1 MGGVETVGIEGA
13 HQRNASAEV
22 GEYGHEE
29 HVALAAGAGGYDAAP
44 DQRRELVVN
53 PLGKQGCMTHQ
64 IILVGFFSHG
74 GGSIRVH
81 VDPWTQIGMVVAPV
95 HRAAIFAVRELA
107 HHAEGAVF
115 QPFKVVRIEPPP
127 ADVASQTEQ
136 NIVPLT
142 LLKLVFP
149 EKIRQKSFGVTEG
162 DITAVVVGI
171 FGDSEGPETGV
182 SGSIISRI
190 SGSIT
195 GRVFGSRSAGIP
207 CGSAV
212 EPVILGRVGS
222 RGRLIQE
229 RIVSFLVGKGEG
241 LGRQISLRIIGRERE
256 AAEILALHVAG
267 MSGNLFKGVRHDLI
281 GPAVDIGMY
290 HTDADEDAEAGS
302 GDSDMTG
309 CHPGNFLQPGKGIPE
324 HVGRHLVHVEH
335 GIAGAVGETL
345 GITSAQAV
353 SGRYECR
360 QLFLDGGSFLF
371 LSFGH
376 QPAVVLHFIF
386 PLSVADILDP
396 GRQFHEGVSLR
407 VEDAREY
414 GHQIVFHLS
423 KFKVE

>member
-1 MGGVETVGIEGA
+1 
-13 HQRNASAEV
+13 
-22 GEYGHEE
+22 
-29 HVALAAGAGGYDAAP
+29 
-44 DQRRELVVN
+44 
-53 PLGKQGCMTHQ
+53 MTHQ
-64 IILVGFFSHG
+64 IILVGFFSLG

-95 HRAAIFAVRELA
+95 HRTAIFAVRELA
-107 HHAEGAVF
+107 HHAESAVF

-162 DITAVVVGI
+162 YITAVVVGI

-195 GRVFGSRSAGIP
+195 GRVSGSRSAGIPCILGSITGHVPGSISSRISGSRSAGIP

-241 LGRQISLRIIGRERE
+241 FRCQISFGVIRRERE

-267 MSGNLFKGVRHDLI
+267 MSGDLFKGVRHDLI

-302 GDSDMTG
+302 GDGDMTG
-309 CHPGNFLQPGKGIPE
+309 RHPGNFLQPGKSIPE

-353 SGRYECR
+353 SGRYEGR

-386 PLSVADILDP
+386 PLSVADIFDP

>member
-1 MGGVETVGIEGA
+1 MGRVETVGIEGA

-22 GEYGHEE
+22 GEYGHEK

-44 DQRRELVVN
+44 DQGRELVVN

-107 HHAEGAVF
+107 HHAESAVF

-162 DITAVVVGI
+162 YITAVVVGI

-182 SGSIISRI
+182 SGSIISR
-190 SGSIT
+190 
-195 GRVFGSRSAGIP
+195 IP

-241 LGRQISLRIIGRERE
+241 FRCQISLGVIRRERE

-290 HTDADEDAEAGS
+290 HSDADEDAEAGS

-309 CHPGNFLQPGKGIPE
+309 GHPGNFLQPGKSVPE

-353 SGRYECR
+353 SGRYEGR
-360 QLFLDGGSFLF
+360 QLFFDGGSFLF

-376 QPAVVLHFIF
+376 QPAVVFHFIF
-386 PLSVADILDP
+386 PLSVADIFDP

>member
-1 MGGVETVGIEGA
+1 
-13 HQRNASAEV
+13 
-22 GEYGHEE
+22 
-29 HVALAAGAGGYDAAP
+29 
-44 DQRRELVVN
+44 
-53 PLGKQGCMTHQ
+53 MTHQ

-107 HHAEGAVF
+107 HHAESAVF
-115 QPFKVVRIEPPP
+115 QTFKVVRIEPPP

-162 DITAVVVGI
+162 YITAVVVGI

-190 SGSIT
+190 SGGIT
-195 GRVFGSRSAGIP
+195 GHVSGSRSAGIP
-207 CGSAV
+207 CIPGSIPVRIACV
-212 EPVILGRVGS
+212 SAIEPVILGRVGS

-241 LGRQISLRIIGRERE
+241 FRCQISFGVIRRERE

-267 MSGNLFKGVRHDLI
+267 MSGNLFKGMRHDLI

-302 GDSDMTG
+302 GDGDMTG
-309 CHPGNFLQPGKGIPE
+309 RHPGNFLQPGKSIPE

-353 SGRYECR
+353 SGRYEGR

>member
-1 MGGVETVGIEGA
+1 
-13 HQRNASAEV
+13 
-22 GEYGHEE
+22 
-29 HVALAAGAGGYDAAP
+29 
-44 DQRRELVVN
+44 
-53 PLGKQGCMTHQ
+53 MTHQ

-95 HRAAIFAVRELA
+95 HRTAIFAVRELS

-162 DITAVVVGI
+162 YITAVVVGI

-190 SGSIT
+190 
-195 GRVFGSRSAGIP
+195 P
-207 CGSAV
+207 CVSAV

-222 RGRLIQE
+222 RSRLIQE

-241 LGRQISLRIIGRERE
+241 FRCQISFRVIRRERE

-267 MSGNLFKGVRHDLI
+267 MSGNLFKGMRHDLI

-302 GDSDMTG
+302 GDGDMTG
-309 CHPGNFLQPGKGIPE
+309 RHPGNFLQPGKSVPE

-353 SGRYECR
+353 SGRYEGR

>member
-1 MGGVETVGIEGA
+1 
-13 HQRNASAEV
+13 
-22 GEYGHEE
+22 
-29 HVALAAGAGGYDAAP
+29 
-44 DQRRELVVN
+44 
-53 PLGKQGCMTHQ
+53 MTHQ

-81 VDPWTQIGMVVAPV
+81 VDPWTQIGMIVAPV
-95 HRAAIFAVRELA
+95 HRTAIFAVRELA

-162 DITAVVVGI
+162 YITAVVVGI
-171 FGDSEGPETGV
+171 FGDSERPETGV

-190 SGSIT
+190 YGSIT
-195 GRVFGSRSAGIP
+195 GHVSGSRSAGIPCILGSITGHVSGSISSRIP

-241 LGRQISLRIIGRERE
+241 FRCQISFGVIRRERE

-267 MSGNLFKGVRHDLI
+267 MSGNLFKGMRHDLI

-309 CHPGNFLQPGKGIPE
+309 RHPGNFLQSGKSVPE

-353 SGRYECR
+353 SGRYEGR

>member
-1 MGGVETVGIEGA
+1 M
-13 HQRNASAEV
+13 
-22 GEYGHEE
+22 
-29 HVALAAGAGGYDAAP
+29 AAGAGGYDAAP

-81 VDPWTQIGMVVAPV
+81 VDPWTQIGMVVSPV
-95 HRAAIFAVRELA
+95 HRTAIFAVRELA

-136 NIVPLT
+136 DIVPLT

-162 DITAVVVGI
+162 YITAVVVGI

-190 SGSIT
+190 FGSIT
-195 GRVFGSRSAGIP
+195 GHVSRSRSAGIP
-207 CGSAV
+207 CVSAI

-241 LGRQISLRIIGRERE
+241 FRCQISFGVIRRERE

-290 HTDADEDAEAGS
+290 HTDADKDAEAGS

-309 CHPGNFLQPGKGIPE
+309 CHPGNFLQPGKSIPE

-353 SGRYECR
+353 SGRYEGR

>member
-1 MGGVETVGIEGA
+1 MDMRSMSRWRPE
-13 HQRNASAEV
+13 R
-22 GEYGHEE
+22 
-29 HVALAAGAGGYDAAP
+29 AAGAGGYDAAP
-44 DQRRELVVN
+44 DQGRELVVN

-95 HRAAIFAVRELA
+95 HRTAIFAVRELA

-162 DITAVVVGI
+162 YIAAVVVGI

-190 SGSIT
+190 PGSIT
-195 GRVFGSRSAGIP
+195 GHVSGSRSAGIP
-207 CGSAV
+207 CILGSIPVRIACV
-212 EPVILGRVGS
+212 SAIEPVILGRVGS
-222 RGRLIQE
+222 RGWLIQE

-241 LGRQISLRIIGRERE
+241 FRCQISFGVIRRERE

-267 MSGNLFKGVRHDLI
+267 MSGNLFKGMRHDLI

-290 HTDADEDAEAGS
+290 HSDADEDAEAGS

-309 CHPGNFLQPGKGIPE
+309 CHPGNFLQPGKSIPE

-353 SGRYECR
+353 SGRYEGR

>member
-1 MGGVETVGIEGA
+1 MGIEGA

-22 GEYGHEE
+22 GEYGHEK
-29 HVALAAGAGGYDAAP
+29 HVALAAGAGGYDTAP
-44 DQRRELVVN
+44 DQGRELVVN

-107 HHAEGAVF
+107 HHAESAVF

-136 NIVPLT
+136 DIVPLT

-162 DITAVVVGI
+162 YITAVVVGI

-190 SGSIT
+190 
-195 GRVFGSRSAGIP
+195 P
-207 CGSAV
+207 CVSAV

-241 LGRQISLRIIGRERE
+241 FRCQISFGVIRRERE

-267 MSGNLFKGVRHDLI
+267 MSGNLFKGMRHDLI

-290 HTDADEDAEAGS
+290 HSDADEDAEAGS
-302 GDSDMTG
+302 GDGDMTG
-309 CHPGNFLQPGKGIPE
+309 RHPGNFLQPGKSIPE

-353 SGRYECR
+353 SGRYEGR

>member
-1 MGGVETVGIEGA
+1 
-13 HQRNASAEV
+13 
-22 GEYGHEE
+22 
-29 HVALAAGAGGYDAAP
+29 
-44 DQRRELVVN
+44 
-53 PLGKQGCMTHQ
+53 MTHQ

-107 HHAEGAVF
+107 HHAESAVF

-136 NIVPLT
+136 DIVPLT

-162 DITAVVVGI
+162 YITAVVVGI

-190 SGSIT
+190 
-195 GRVFGSRSAGIP
+195 P
-207 CGSAV
+207 CVSAV

-241 LGRQISLRIIGRERE
+241 FRCQISFGVIRRERE

-267 MSGNLFKGVRHDLI
+267 MSGNLFKGMRHDLI

-290 HTDADEDAEAGS
+290 HSDADEDAEAGS
-302 GDSDMTG
+302 GDGDMTG
-309 CHPGNFLQPGKGIPE
+309 RHPGNFLQPGKSIPE

-353 SGRYECR
+353 SGRYEGR